1 MTRSLS
7 LCNTCVLSRLF
18 HLSTFRQLD
27 MFVPA
32 SWKGDTNLEISPS
45 YLVTACN
52 FLQSHPFT
60 LTTLVSLFLKG
71 FFSPSFL
78 SKCSFILPWDDELPY
93 SESTLCVCLTISQL
107 SYSLNVLHMHKVYW
121 SACLLLQ
128 HRCWW
133 GACYE
138 IDLIQ
143 ENILN
148 HNIYILYVWYILWD
162 HPKAGFAS
170 AWWKSKDHREA
181 EHEENSLGFIWA
193 AGDPSKLECDGEMKQ
208 LITGV
213 RINSYQPQYIFEVE
227 QTPGEISKRRVCFIP
242 VCTYSSLP
250 I

>member
-1 MTRSLS
+1 MS
-7 LCNTCVLSRLF
+7 CTCIRY
-18 HLSTFRQLD
+18 TGQL
-27 MFVPA
+27 V
-32 SWKGDTNLEISPS
+32 
-45 YLVTACN
+45 
-52 FLQSHPFT
+52 
-60 LTTLVSLFLKG
+60 
-71 FFSPSFL
+71 FSCCYYIL
-78 SKCSFILPWDDELPY
+78 NYRCSKL
-93 SESTLCVCLTISQL
+93 
-107 SYSLNVLHMHKVYW
+107 MAGK
-121 SACLLLQ
+121 LQ